1 VHRSW
6 PSSLFPRNPDP
17 GSRTPL
23 CYAADP
29 PLGPPLPEPPPVEPG
44 VEPGRGG
51 LFGRGGG
58 DCGRGGCGAA
68 AGRGGGGGAA
78 GRGGCDGA
86 AAGRGGGGAAGRGAG
101 AGAGG
106 CALLAL
112 PDDGDDGALECD
124 ECIMP
129 PPIIPLVIPPDRPI
143 MSAPIPAGRADDA
156 AGFAAGFAAARFG
169 FDRLFFFFAVDLRAD
184 ARFAPRFAARFV
196 ARFAAGR
203 FRAPFF
209 ADPRRFVDRL
219 VLRDDLRL
227 VAMSEAPGGGRT
239 AGSTSKIRR
248 ELKMGKD
255 SQSPRCCRART
266 ADVTP
271 HPRPGVSTTFPP
283 FRKRRR
289 GAGGHRAGS
298 CRADAI
304 RRPRKGK
311 GRDDPYRW
319 PSGRRR
325 ASPSSTAMS
334 TPRGVNVPIGVKSD
348 AMG

>member
-1 VHRSW
+1 M
-6 PSSLFPRNPDP
+6 
-17 GSRTPL
+17 
-23 CYAADP
+23 
-29 PLGPPLPEPPPVEPG
+29 EPG

-78 GRGGCDGA
+78 GRGGGGGA

-101 AGAGG
+101 TGAAG

-112 PDDGDDGALECD
+112 PDDGEDGALGWD

-129 PPIIPLVIPPDRPI
+129 PPIIPLVMPPDRPI

-255 SQSPRCCRART
+255 SQSPRCCRAHA

-271 HPRPGVSTTFPP
+271 HPRPGVSTTFPRSGSGVGEP
-283 FRKRRR
+283 AGSAAEVVEGDAMRRPDREKDVTTRTGGRR
-289 GAGGHRAGS
+289 G
-298 CRADAI
+298 
-304 RRPRKGK
+304 
-311 GRDDPYRW
+311 
-319 PSGRRR
+319 
-325 ASPSSTAMS
+325 
-334 TPRGVNVPIGVKSD
+334 D
-348 AMG
+348 AMRHPVPPQ